1 MNGQYSSMGG
11 MQSETERN
19 RALVNPGC
27 WPYHRDKAAFSGTAL
42 QNLFIKTY
50 GCQMNEYDS
59 ERMADLLAQ
68 SHGLKLVD
76 DPQQA
81 DVLLLN
87 TCSIR
92 EKAEDK
98 VFTQLGFW
106 RPFKEKRPEVIIGV
120 GGCVASQEGA
130 KLRRRAPY
138 VDLVF
143 GPQTL
148 HRLPDLLDACVAER
162 HPQVDVDFP
171 VLEKFDRLP
180 QRPGRDG
187 ATAFLTIQ
195 EGCDKFCTFC
205 VVPHTRGREYSRP
218 MPDIIREARS
228 LVDQGV
234 REITLLGQNVNA
246 YRGATGL
253 IGEGGLAELLE
264 RLARIPGLLRLR
276 YTTSHPSNLDD
287 DLIAAHGSIEKLAPH
302 LHLPVQ
308 SGSDRILRRM
318 HRKHS
323 VEQYL
328 EKIARLRAAR
338 PGIQISSDFI
348 VGFPG
353 ETEADF
359 AATMDLIEAVRFDQ
373 SYSFKYSQRPNTPAL
388 KLKDSVPEA
397 EKDARLAILQTRING
412 LAQAYAQNLVGTR
425 QAVLITGPSRRD
437 PREVTG
443 KTACNRSVNLPGNPD
458 WAGQMMN
465 IEITAALPNSLRG
478 RLTQSNPAAHRLAV

>member
-1 MNGQYSSMGG
+1 M
-11 MQSETERN
+11 
-19 RALVNPGC
+19 
-27 WPYHRDKAAFSGTAL
+27 
-42 QNLFIKTY
+42 QNLYIKTY

-59 ERMADLLAQ
+59 ERMADTLAV
-68 SHGLKLVD
+68 SHGLRLVD
-76 DPQQA
+76 DPVLA

-106 RPFKEKRPEVIIGV
+106 RPFKERRPEVVIGV
-120 GGCVASQEGA
+120 GGCVASQEGER
-130 KLRRRAPY
+130 LRRRAPY

-148 HRLPDLLDACVAER
+148 HRLPDLLDACLAER
-162 HPQVDVDFP
+162 RPQVDIAFP
-171 VLEKFDRLP
+171 MLEKFDHLP

-187 ATAFLTIQ
+187 ATAFVTIQ

-205 VVPHTRGREYSRP
+205 VVPHTRGREYSRS
-218 MPDIIREARS
+218 MPDILREVRA
-228 LVDQGV
+228 LVEQGV
-234 REITLLGQNVNA
+234 REITLLGQKVNA

-253 IGEGGLAELLE
+253 VGEGGLADLLE

-276 YTTSHPSNLDD
+276 YTTSHPANLDD
-287 DLIAAHGSIEKLAPH
+287 ELIAAHGSIGILAPH

-318 HRKHS
+318 HRKHT
-323 VEQYL
+323 VGQYL
-328 EKIARLRAAR
+328 DKVDRLRAAR

-353 ETEADF
+353 ETDADF
-359 AATMDLIEAVRFDQ
+359 AATMELIDAVRFDQ
-373 SYSFKYSQRPNTPAL
+373 SFSFKYSQRPNTPAL

-397 EKDARLAILQTRING
+397 VKEDRLAVLQGRING
-412 LAQAYAQNLVGTR
+412 LAQGYAQALVGTQ

-437 PREVTG
+437 AQELTG
-443 KTACNRSVNLPGNPD
+443 KTACNRAVNLAGSMD
-458 WAGQMMN
+458 WVGQMLDV
-465 IEITAALPNSLRG
+465 EITAALPNSLRG
-478 RLTQSNPAAHRLAV
+478 RAALVAPTSQRLAV

>member
-1 MNGQYSSMGG
+1 M
-11 MQSETERN
+11 
-19 RALVNPGC
+19 
-27 WPYHRDKAAFSGTAL
+27 
-42 QNLFIKTY
+42 QNLYIKTY

-59 ERMADLLAQ
+59 ERMADVLAV
-68 SHGLKLVD
+68 SHGLHLVD
-76 DPQQA
+76 DPALA

-106 RPFKEKRPEVIIGV
+106 RPFKERRPEVVVGV
-120 GGCVASQEGA
+120 GGCVASQEGER
-130 KLRRRAPY
+130 LRRRAPY

-148 HRLPDLLDACVAER
+148 HRLPDLLDACLAER
-162 HPQVDVDFP
+162 RPQVDVAFP
-171 VLEKFDRLP
+171 MLEKFDHLP

-187 ATAFLTIQ
+187 ATAFVTIQ

-205 VVPHTRGREYSRP
+205 VVPHTRGREYSRT
-218 MPDIIREARS
+218 MPDILREVRA
-228 LVDQGV
+228 LAEQGV

-253 IGEGGLAELLE
+253 AGDGGLADLLE

-287 DLIAAHGSIEKLAPH
+287 ELIAAHGSIDILAPH

-318 HRKHS
+318 HRKHT

-328 EKIARLRAAR
+328 DKIDRLRAAR

-353 ETEADF
+353 ETDADF
-359 AATMDLIEAVRFDQ
+359 AATMELIDAVRFDQ
-373 SYSFKYSQRPNTPAL
+373 SFSFKYSQRPNTPAL
-388 KLKDSVPEA
+388 KLKDSVPETL
-397 EKDARLAILQTRING
+397 KDERLAVLQGRINE
-412 LAQAYAQNLVGTR
+412 LAQGYAQALVGTR
-425 QAVLITGPSRRD
+425 QAVLMTGPSRRD
-437 PREVTG
+437 PQQLTG
-443 KTACNRSVNLPGNPD
+443 KTACNRSVNMAGPMD
-458 WAGQMMN
+458 WVGQMLN
-465 IEITAALPNSLRG
+465 VEITAALPNSLRG
-478 RLTQSNPAAHRLAV
+478 RVVHVAPASQRLAI

>member
-1 MNGQYSSMGG
+1 M
-11 MQSETERN
+11 
-19 RALVNPGC
+19 
-27 WPYHRDKAAFSGTAL
+27 
-42 QNLFIKTY
+42 QNLYIKTY
-50 GCQMNEYDS
+50 GCQMNAYDS
-59 ERMADLLAQ
+59 ERMGDVLSV
-68 SHGLKLVD
+68 SHGLHLVD
-76 DPQQA
+76 DPALA

-106 RPFKEKRPEVIIGV
+106 RPFKELRPEVVIGV
-120 GGCVASQEGA
+120 GGCVASQEGER
-130 KLRRRAPY
+130 LRRRAPY

-148 HRLPDLLDACVAER
+148 HRLPDLLDACLAER
-162 HPQVDVDFP
+162 RPQVDVAFP
-171 VLEKFDRLP
+171 MLEKFDYLP

-187 ATAFLTIQ
+187 ATAFVTIQ

-205 VVPHTRGREYSRP
+205 VVPHTRGREYSRT
-218 MPDIIREARS
+218 MPDILREVRA
-228 LVDQGV
+228 LAEQGV

-253 IGEGGLAELLE
+253 VGEGGLADLLE

-287 DLIAAHGSIEKLAPH
+287 ELIAAHGNIEMLAPH

-318 HRKHS
+318 HRKHT

-328 EKIARLRAAR
+328 DKVDRLRAAR

-353 ETEADF
+353 ETDADF
-359 AATMDLIEAVRFDQ
+359 AATMELIDAVRFDQ
-373 SYSFKYSQRPNTPAL
+373 SFSFKYSQRPNTPAL
-388 KLKDSVPEA
+388 KLEDSVPEA
-397 EKDARLAILQTRING
+397 LKDERLAILQGRING
-412 LAQAYAQNLVGTR
+412 LAQGYAQALVGTR
-425 QAVLITGPSRRD
+425 QAVLMTGPSRRD
-437 PREVTG
+437 PQQLTG
-443 KTACNRSVNLPGNPD
+443 KTACNRSVNMAGSMD
-458 WAGQMMN
+458 WVGQMLDV
-465 IEITAALPNSLRG
+465 EITAALPNSLRG
-478 RLTQSNPAAHRLAV
+478 HVAPTSQRLAI

>member
-1 MNGQYSSMGG
+1 
-11 MQSETERN
+11 
-19 RALVNPGC
+19 
-27 WPYHRDKAAFSGTAL
+27 L
-42 QNLFIKTY
+42 QNLYIKTY

-59 ERMADLLAQ
+59 ERMADTLAV
-68 SHGLKLVD
+68 SHGLRLVD
-76 DPQQA
+76 DPVLA

-106 RPFKEKRPEVIIGV
+106 RPFKERRPEVVIGV
-120 GGCVASQEGA
+120 GGCVASQEGER
-130 KLRRRAPY
+130 LRRRAPY

-148 HRLPDLLDACVAER
+148 HRLPDLLDACLAER
-162 HPQVDVDFP
+162 RPQVDIAFP
-171 VLEKFDRLP
+171 MLEKFDHLP

-187 ATAFLTIQ
+187 ATAFVTIQ

-205 VVPHTRGREYSRP
+205 VVPHTRGREYSRS
-218 MPDIIREARS
+218 MPDILREVRA
-228 LVDQGV
+228 LVEQGV

-253 IGEGGLAELLE
+253 VGEGGLADLLE

-276 YTTSHPSNLDD
+276 YTTSHPANLDD
-287 DLIAAHGSIEKLAPH
+287 ELIAAHGSIGILAPH

-318 HRKHS
+318 HRKHT
-323 VEQYL
+323 VGQYL
-328 EKIARLRAAR
+328 DKVDRLRAAR

-353 ETEADF
+353 ETDADF
-359 AATMDLIEAVRFDQ
+359 AATMELIDAVRFDQ
-373 SYSFKYSQRPNTPAL
+373 SFSFKYSQRPNTPAL

-397 EKDARLAILQTRING
+397 VKEDRLAVLQGRING
-412 LAQAYAQNLVGTR
+412 LAQGYAQALVGTQ

-437 PREVTG
+437 AQELTG
-443 KTACNRSVNLPGNPD
+443 KTACNRAVNLAGSMD
-458 WAGQMMN
+458 WVGQMLDV
-465 IEITAALPNSLRG
+465 EITAALPNSLRG
-478 RLTQSNPAAHRLAV
+478 RAALVAPTSQRLAV

>member
-1 MNGQYSSMGG
+1 M
-11 MQSETERN
+11 
-19 RALVNPGC
+19 
-27 WPYHRDKAAFSGTAL
+27 
-42 QNLFIKTY
+42 QNLYIKTY

-59 ERMADLLAQ
+59 ERMADTLAV
-68 SHGLKLVD
+68 SHGLRLVD
-76 DPQQA
+76 DPVLA

-106 RPFKEKRPEVIIGV
+106 RPFKERRPEVVIGV
-120 GGCVASQEGA
+120 GGCVASQEGER
-130 KLRRRAPY
+130 LRRRAPY

-148 HRLPDLLDACVAER
+148 HRLPDLLDACLAER
-162 HPQVDVDFP
+162 RPQVDIAFP
-171 VLEKFDRLP
+171 MLEKFDHLP

-187 ATAFLTIQ
+187 ATAFVTIQ

-205 VVPHTRGREYSRP
+205 VVPHTRGREYSRS
-218 MPDIIREARS
+218 MPDILREVRA
-228 LVDQGV
+228 LVEQGV

-253 IGEGGLAELLE
+253 VGEGGLADLLE

-276 YTTSHPSNLDD
+276 YTTSHPANLDD
-287 DLIAAHGSIEKLAPH
+287 ELIAAHGSIGILAPH

-318 HRKHS
+318 HRKHT
-323 VEQYL
+323 VGQYL
-328 EKIARLRAAR
+328 DKIDRLRAAR

-353 ETEADF
+353 ETDADF
-359 AATMDLIEAVRFDQ
+359 AATMELIDAVRFDQ
-373 SYSFKYSQRPNTPAL
+373 SFSFKYSQRPNTPAL

-397 EKDARLAILQTRING
+397 VKEDRLAVLQGRING
-412 LAQAYAQNLVGTR
+412 LAHGYAQALVGTQ

-437 PREVTG
+437 AQELTG
-443 KTACNRSVNLPGNPD
+443 KTACNRAVNLAGSMD
-458 WAGQMMN
+458 WVGQMLDV
-465 IEITAALPNSLRG
+465 EITAALPNSLRG
-478 RLTQSNPAAHRLAV
+478 RAALVAPTSQRLAV

>member
-1 MNGQYSSMGG
+1 M
-11 MQSETERN
+11 
-19 RALVNPGC
+19 
-27 WPYHRDKAAFSGTAL
+27 
-42 QNLFIKTY
+42 QNLYIKTY

-59 ERMADLLAQ
+59 ERMADTLAV
-68 SHGLKLVD
+68 SHGLRLVD
-76 DPQQA
+76 DPVLA

-106 RPFKEKRPEVIIGV
+106 RPFKERRPEVVIGV
-120 GGCVASQEGA
+120 GGCVASQEGER
-130 KLRRRAPY
+130 LRRRAPY

-148 HRLPDLLDACVAER
+148 HRLPDLLDACLAER
-162 HPQVDVDFP
+162 RPQVDIAFP
-171 VLEKFDRLP
+171 MLEKFDRLP

-187 ATAFLTIQ
+187 ATAFVTIQ

-205 VVPHTRGREYSRP
+205 VVPHTRGREYSRS
-218 MPDIIREARS
+218 MPDILREVRA
-228 LVDQGV
+228 LAEQGV

-253 IGEGGLAELLE
+253 VGEGGLADLLE

-276 YTTSHPSNLDD
+276 YTTSHPANLDD
-287 DLIAAHGSIEKLAPH
+287 ELIAAHGSIGILAPH

-318 HRKHS
+318 HRKHT
-323 VEQYL
+323 VGQYL
-328 EKIARLRAAR
+328 DKVDRLRAAR

-353 ETEADF
+353 ETDADF
-359 AATMDLIEAVRFDQ
+359 AATMELIDAVRFDQ
-373 SYSFKYSQRPNTPAL
+373 SFSFKYSQRPNTPAL

-397 EKDARLAILQTRING
+397 VKEDRLAVLQGRING
-412 LAQAYAQNLVGTR
+412 LAQGYAQALVGTQ

-437 PREVTG
+437 AQELTG
-443 KTACNRSVNLPGNPD
+443 KTACNRSVNLAGSMD
-458 WAGQMMN
+458 WVGQMLDV
-465 IEITAALPNSLRG
+465 EITAALPNSLRG
-478 RLTQSNPAAHRLAV
+478 RAALVAPTSQRLAV

>member
-1 MNGQYSSMGG
+1 M
-11 MQSETERN
+11 
-19 RALVNPGC
+19 
-27 WPYHRDKAAFSGTAL
+27 
-42 QNLFIKTY
+42 QNLYIKTY

-59 ERMADLLAQ
+59 ERMADVLAV
-68 SHGLKLVD
+68 SHGLHLVD
-76 DPQQA
+76 DPVLA

-106 RPFKEKRPEVIIGV
+106 RPFKERRPELVIGV
-120 GGCVASQEGA
+120 GGCVASQEGER
-130 KLRRRAPY
+130 LRRRAPY

-148 HRLPDLLDACVAER
+148 HRLPDLLDACLAER
-162 HPQVDVDFP
+162 RPQVDVAFP
-171 VLEKFDRLP
+171 MLEKFDHLP

-187 ATAFLTIQ
+187 ATAFVTIQ

-218 MPDIIREARS
+218 MPDILREARV

-253 IGEGGLAELLE
+253 VGEGGLADLLE
-264 RLARIPGLLRLR
+264 RLTRIPGLLRLR

-287 DLIAAHGSIEKLAPH
+287 ELIAAHGNIEMLVPH

-318 HRKHS
+318 HRKHT

-328 EKIARLRAAR
+328 DKIERLRAAR

-353 ETEADF
+353 EADADF
-359 AATMDLIEAVRFDQ
+359 AATMELIDAVRFDQ
-373 SYSFKYSQRPNTPAL
+373 SFSFKYSQRPNTPAL

-397 EKDARLAILQTRING
+397 VKDERLAVLQGRING
-412 LAQAYAQNLVGTR
+412 LAQGYAQALVGTR
-425 QAVLITGPSRRD
+425 QAVLMTGPSRRD
-437 PREVTG
+437 PQQLTG
-443 KTACNRSVNLPGNPD
+443 KTACNRSVNMAGSMD
-458 WAGQMMN
+458 WVGQMLDV
-465 IEITAALPNSLRG
+465 EITAALPNSLRG
-478 RLTQSNPAAHRLAV
+478 RVVHAAPASQRLAI

>member
-1 MNGQYSSMGG
+1 M
-11 MQSETERN
+11 
-19 RALVNPGC
+19 
-27 WPYHRDKAAFSGTAL
+27 
-42 QNLFIKTY
+42 QNLYIKTF

-59 ERMADLLAQ
+59 ERMADTLAV
-68 SHGLKLVD
+68 SHGLRLVD
-76 DPQQA
+76 DPVLA

-106 RPFKEKRPEVIIGV
+106 RPLKERRPEVVIGV
-120 GGCVASQEGA
+120 GGCVASQEGER
-130 KLRRRAPY
+130 LRRRAPY

-148 HRLPDLLDACVAER
+148 HRLPDLLDACLAER
-162 HPQVDVDFP
+162 RPQVDVAFP
-171 VLEKFDRLP
+171 MLEKFDHLP

-187 ATAFLTIQ
+187 ATAFVTIQ

-205 VVPHTRGREYSRP
+205 VVPHTRGREYSRS
-218 MPDIIREARS
+218 MPDILREVRG
-228 LVDQGV
+228 LVEQGV

-253 IGEGGLAELLE
+253 VGEGGLADLLE

-276 YTTSHPSNLDD
+276 YTTSHPANLDD
-287 DLIAAHGSIEKLAPH
+287 ELIAAHGSIGILAPH

-318 HRKHS
+318 HRKHT
-323 VEQYL
+323 VGQYL
-328 EKIARLRAAR
+328 DKIDRLRAAR

-353 ETEADF
+353 ETDADF
-359 AATMDLIEAVRFDQ
+359 AATMELIDAVRFDQ
-373 SYSFKYSQRPNTPAL
+373 SFSFKYSQRPNTPAL

-397 EKDARLAILQTRING
+397 VKEDRLAVLQGRING
-412 LAQAYAQNLVGTR
+412 LAQGYAQALVGTQ

-437 PREVTG
+437 AQELTG
-443 KTACNRSVNLPGNPD
+443 KTACNRAVNLAGSMD
-458 WAGQMMN
+458 WVGQMLDV
-465 IEITAALPNSLRG
+465 EITAALPNSLRG
-478 RLTQSNPAAHRLAV
+478 RAALVAPTSQRLAV

>member
-1 MNGQYSSMGG
+1 M
-11 MQSETERN
+11 
-19 RALVNPGC
+19 
-27 WPYHRDKAAFSGTAL
+27 
-42 QNLFIKTY
+42 QNLYIKTY

-59 ERMADLLAQ
+59 ERMADVLAV
-68 SHGLKLVD
+68 SHGLHLVD
-76 DPQQA
+76 DPVLA

-106 RPFKEKRPEVIIGV
+106 RPLKERRPELVIGV
-120 GGCVASQEGA
+120 GGCVASQEGER
-130 KLRRRAPY
+130 LRRRAPY

-148 HRLPDLLDACVAER
+148 HRLPDLLDACLAER
-162 HPQVDVDFP
+162 RPQVDVAFP
-171 VLEKFDRLP
+171 MLEKFDHLP

-187 ATAFLTIQ
+187 ATAFVTVQ

-218 MPDIIREARS
+218 MPDILREART

-253 IGEGGLAELLE
+253 VGEGGLADLLE

-287 DLIAAHGSIEKLAPH
+287 ELIAAHANIEILAPH

-318 HRKHS
+318 HRKHT

-328 EKIARLRAAR
+328 DKIERLRVAR

-353 ETEADF
+353 ETDADF
-359 AATMDLIEAVRFDQ
+359 AATMALIDAVRFDQ
-373 SYSFKYSQRPNTPAL
+373 SFSFKYSQRPNTPAL

-397 EKDARLAILQTRING
+397 VKDERLAILQGRING
-412 LAQAYAQNLVGTR
+412 LAQGYAQALVGTR
-425 QAVLITGPSRRD
+425 QAVLMTGPSRRD
-437 PREVTG
+437 PQQLTG
-443 KTACNRSVNLPGNPD
+443 KTSCNRSVNMAGSMD
-458 WAGQMMN
+458 WVGQMLDV
-465 IEITAALPNSLRG
+465 EITAALPNSLRG
-478 RLTQSNPAAHRLAV
+478 RVVQVAPASQRLAV

>member
-1 MNGQYSSMGG
+1 M
-11 MQSETERN
+11 
-19 RALVNPGC
+19 
-27 WPYHRDKAAFSGTAL
+27 
-42 QNLFIKTY
+42 QNLYIKTY

-59 ERMADLLAQ
+59 ERMADVLEV
-68 SHGLKLVD
+68 SHGLHLVD
-76 DPQQA
+76 DPALA

-106 RPFKEKRPEVIIGV
+106 RPFKELRPEVVIVV
-120 GGCVASQEGA
+120 GGCVASQEGER
-130 KLRRRAPY
+130 LRRRAPY

-148 HRLPDLLDACVAER
+148 HRLPDLLDACLAER
-162 HPQVDVDFP
+162 RPQVDVAFP
-171 VLEKFDRLP
+171 MLEKFDHLP

-187 ATAFLTIQ
+187 ATAFVTIQ

-205 VVPHTRGREYSRP
+205 VVPHTRGREYSRT
-218 MPDIIREARS
+218 MPDILREVRA
-228 LVDQGV
+228 LAEQGV

-253 IGEGGLAELLE
+253 VGDGGLADLLE

-287 DLIAAHGSIEKLAPH
+287 ELIAAHGSIDILAPH

-318 HRKHS
+318 HRKHT

-328 EKIARLRAAR
+328 DKIDRLRAAR

-353 ETEADF
+353 ETDADF
-359 AATMDLIEAVRFDQ
+359 AATMELIDAVRFDQ
-373 SYSFKYSQRPNTPAL
+373 SFSFKYSQRPNTPAL
-388 KLKDSVPEA
+388 KLKDSVPETL
-397 EKDARLAILQTRING
+397 KDERLAVLQGRINE
-412 LAQAYAQNLVGTR
+412 LAQGYAQALVGTR
-425 QAVLITGPSRRD
+425 QAVLMTGPSRRD
-437 PREVTG
+437 PQQLTG
-443 KTACNRSVNLPGNPD
+443 KTACNRSVNMAGPMD
-458 WAGQMMN
+458 WVGQMLN
-465 IEITAALPNSLRG
+465 VEITAALPNSLRG
-478 RLTQSNPAAHRLAV
+478 HVAPASQRLAI

>member
-1 MNGQYSSMGG
+1 
-11 MQSETERN
+11 
-19 RALVNPGC
+19 
-27 WPYHRDKAAFSGTAL
+27 
-42 QNLFIKTY
+42 
-50 GCQMNEYDS
+50 
-59 ERMADLLAQ
+59 MADVLAV
-68 SHGLKLVD
+68 SHGLHLVD
-76 DPQQA
+76 DPVLA

-87 TCSIR
+87 TCSIS
-92 EKAEDK
+92 EKAADK

-106 RPFKEKRPEVIIGV
+106 RSFKERRPELVIGV
-120 GGCVASQEGA
+120 GGCVASQEGER
-130 KLRRRAPY
+130 LRRRAPY

-148 HRLPDLLDACVAER
+148 HRLPDLLDACLAER
-162 HPQVDVDFP
+162 RPQVDVAFP
-171 VLEKFDRLP
+171 MLEKFDHLP

-187 ATAFLTIQ
+187 ATAFVTVQ

-218 MPDIIREARS
+218 MPDILREART

-253 IGEGGLAELLE
+253 VGEGGLADLLE

-287 DLIAAHGSIEKLAPH
+287 ELIAAHANIEILAPH

-318 HRKHS
+318 HRKHT

-328 EKIARLRAAR
+328 DKIERLRVAR

-353 ETEADF
+353 ETDADF
-359 AATMDLIEAVRFDQ
+359 AATMELIDAVRFDQ
-373 SYSFKYSQRPNTPAL
+373 SFSFKYSQRPNTPAL

-397 EKDARLAILQTRING
+397 VKDARLAVLQGRING
-412 LAQAYAQNLVGTR
+412 LAQGYAQALVGTR
-425 QAVLITGPSRRD
+425 QAVLMTGPSRRD
-437 PREVTG
+437 PQQLTG
-443 KTACNRSVNLPGNPD
+443 KTACNRSVNMAGSMD
-458 WAGQMMN
+458 WVGQMLDV
-465 IEITAALPNSLRG
+465 EITAALPNSLRG
-478 RLTQSNPAAHRLAV
+478 RVVHVAPASQRLAI

>member
-1 MNGQYSSMGG
+1 M
-11 MQSETERN
+11 
-19 RALVNPGC
+19 
-27 WPYHRDKAAFSGTAL
+27 
-42 QNLFIKTY
+42 QNLYIKTY

-59 ERMADLLAQ
+59 ERMADTLAV
-68 SHGLKLVD
+68 SHGLRLVD
-76 DPQQA
+76 DPVLA

-106 RPFKEKRPEVIIGV
+106 RPFKERRPEVVIGV
-120 GGCVASQEGA
+120 GGCVASQEGER
-130 KLRRRAPY
+130 LRRRAPY

-148 HRLPDLLDACVAER
+148 HRLPDLLDACLAER
-162 HPQVDVDFP
+162 RPQVDIAFP
-171 VLEKFDRLP
+171 MLEKFDHLP

-187 ATAFLTIQ
+187 ATAFVTIQ

-205 VVPHTRGREYSRP
+205 VVPHTRGREYSRS
-218 MPDIIREARS
+218 MPDILREART
-228 LVDQGV
+228 LVEQGV

-253 IGEGGLAELLE
+253 VGEGGLADLLE

-276 YTTSHPSNLDD
+276 YTTSHPANLDD
-287 DLIAAHGSIEKLAPH
+287 ELIAAHGSIGILAPH

-318 HRKHS
+318 HRKHT
-323 VEQYL
+323 VGQYL
-328 EKIARLRAAR
+328 DKVDRLRAAR

-353 ETEADF
+353 ETDADF
-359 AATMDLIEAVRFDQ
+359 AATMELIDAVRFDQ
-373 SYSFKYSQRPNTPAL
+373 SFSFKYSQRPNTPAL

-397 EKDARLAILQTRING
+397 VKEDRLAVLQGRING
-412 LAQAYAQNLVGTR
+412 LAQGYAQALVGTQ

-437 PREVTG
+437 AQELTG
-443 KTACNRSVNLPGNPD
+443 KTACNRAVNLAGSMD
-458 WAGQMMN
+458 WVGQMLDV
-465 IEITAALPNSLRG
+465 EITAALPNSLRG
-478 RLTQSNPAAHRLAV
+478 RAALVAPTSQRLAV

>member
-1 MNGQYSSMGG
+1 
-11 MQSETERN
+11 
-19 RALVNPGC
+19 
-27 WPYHRDKAAFSGTAL
+27 L
-42 QNLFIKTY
+42 QNLYIKTY

-59 ERMADLLAQ
+59 ERMADTLAV
-68 SHGLKLVD
+68 SHGLRLVD
-76 DPQQA
+76 DPVLA

-106 RPFKEKRPEVIIGV
+106 RPFKERRPEVVIGV
-120 GGCVASQEGA
+120 GGCVASQEGER
-130 KLRRRAPY
+130 LRRRAPY

-148 HRLPDLLDACVAER
+148 HRLPDLLDACLAER
-162 HPQVDVDFP
+162 RPQVDIAFP
-171 VLEKFDRLP
+171 MLEKFDHLP
-180 QRPGRDG
+180 QRSGRDG
-187 ATAFLTIQ
+187 ATAFVTIQ

-205 VVPHTRGREYSRP
+205 VVPHTRGREYSRS
-218 MPDIIREARS
+218 MPDILREVRA
-228 LVDQGV
+228 LVEQGV

-253 IGEGGLAELLE
+253 VGEGGLADLLE

-276 YTTSHPSNLDD
+276 YTTSHPANLDD
-287 DLIAAHGSIEKLAPH
+287 ELIAAHGSIGILAPH

-318 HRKHS
+318 HRKHT
-323 VEQYL
+323 VGQYL
-328 EKIARLRAAR
+328 DKVDRLRAAC

-353 ETEADF
+353 ETDADF
-359 AATMDLIEAVRFDQ
+359 AATMELIDAVRFDQ
-373 SYSFKYSQRPNTPAL
+373 SFSFKYSQRPNTPAL

-397 EKDARLAILQTRING
+397 VKEDRLAVLQGRING
-412 LAQAYAQNLVGTR
+412 LAQGYAQALVGTQ

-437 PREVTG
+437 AQELTG
-443 KTACNRSVNLPGNPD
+443 KTACNRAVNLAGSMD
-458 WAGQMMN
+458 WVGQMLDV
-465 IEITAALPNSLRG
+465 EITAALPNSLRG
-478 RLTQSNPAAHRLAV
+478 RAALVAPTSQRLAV

>member
-1 MNGQYSSMGG
+1 M
-11 MQSETERN
+11 
-19 RALVNPGC
+19 
-27 WPYHRDKAAFSGTAL
+27 
-42 QNLFIKTY
+42 QNLYIKTY

-59 ERMADLLAQ
+59 ERMADVLAV
-68 SHGLKLVD
+68 SHGLHLVD
-76 DPQQA
+76 DPVLA

-92 EKAEDK
+92 EKAADK

-106 RPFKEKRPEVIIGV
+106 RSFKERRPELVIGV
-120 GGCVASQEGA
+120 GGCVASQEGER
-130 KLRRRAPY
+130 LRRRAPY

-148 HRLPDLLDACVAER
+148 HRLPDLLDACLAER
-162 HPQVDVDFP
+162 RPQVDVAFP
-171 VLEKFDRLP
+171 MLEKFDHLP
-180 QRPGRDG
+180 QRTGRDG
-187 ATAFLTIQ
+187 ATAFVTIQ

-218 MPDIIREARS
+218 MPDILRETRT

-253 IGEGGLAELLE
+253 VGEGGLADLLA

-287 DLIAAHGSIEKLAPH
+287 ELIAAHANIEILAPH

-318 HRKHS
+318 HRKHT

-328 EKIARLRAAR
+328 DKIERLRVAR

-353 ETEADF
+353 ETDADF
-359 AATMDLIEAVRFDQ
+359 AATMELIDAVRFDQ
-373 SYSFKYSQRPNTPAL
+373 SFSFKYSQRPNTPAL

-397 EKDARLAILQTRING
+397 VKDARLAVLQGRING
-412 LAQAYAQNLVGTR
+412 LAQGYAQALVGTR
-425 QAVLITGPSRRD
+425 QAVLMTGPSRRD
-437 PREVTG
+437 PQQLTG
-443 KTACNRSVNLPGNPD
+443 KTACNRSVNMAGSMD
-458 WAGQMMN
+458 WVGQMLDV
-465 IEITAALPNSLRG
+465 EITAALPNSLRG
-478 RLTQSNPAAHRLAV
+478 RVVHAAPASQRLAV

>member
-1 MNGQYSSMGG
+1 M
-11 MQSETERN
+11 
-19 RALVNPGC
+19 
-27 WPYHRDKAAFSGTAL
+27 
-42 QNLFIKTY
+42 QNLYIKTY

-59 ERMADLLAQ
+59 ERMADVLAV
-68 SHGLKLVD
+68 SHGLHLVD
-76 DPQQA
+76 DPLLA

-106 RPFKEKRPEVIIGV
+106 RPLKERRPELVIGV
-120 GGCVASQEGA
+120 GGCVASQEGER
-130 KLRRRAPY
+130 LRRRAPY

-148 HRLPDLLDACVAER
+148 HRLPDLLDACLAER
-162 HPQVDVDFP
+162 RPQVDVAFP
-171 VLEKFDRLP
+171 MLEKFDHLP

-187 ATAFLTIQ
+187 ATAFVTIQ

-218 MPDIIREARS
+218 MPDILRETRT

-253 IGEGGLAELLE
+253 VGEGGLADLLA

-287 DLIAAHGSIEKLAPH
+287 ELIAAHANIEILAPH

-318 HRKHS
+318 HRKHT

-328 EKIARLRAAR
+328 DKIERLRVAR

-353 ETEADF
+353 ETDADF
-359 AATMDLIEAVRFDQ
+359 AATMELIDAVRFDQ
-373 SYSFKYSQRPNTPAL
+373 SFSFKYSQRPNTPAL

-397 EKDARLAILQTRING
+397 VKDARLAVLQGRING
-412 LAQAYAQNLVGTR
+412 LAQGYAQALVGTR
-425 QAVLITGPSRRD
+425 QAVLMTGPSRRD
-437 PREVTG
+437 PQQLTG
-443 KTACNRSVNLPGNPD
+443 KTACNRSVNMAGSMD
-458 WAGQMMN
+458 WVGQMLDV
-465 IEITAALPNSLRG
+465 EITAALPNSLRG
-478 RLTQSNPAAHRLAV
+478 RVVQVAPASQRLAV

>member
-1 MNGQYSSMGG
+1 
-11 MQSETERN
+11 
-19 RALVNPGC
+19 
-27 WPYHRDKAAFSGTAL
+27 L
-42 QNLFIKTY
+42 QNLYIKTY

-59 ERMADLLAQ
+59 ERMADVLAV
-68 SHGLKLVD
+68 SHGLHLVD
-76 DPQQA
+76 DPLLA

-106 RPFKEKRPEVIIGV
+106 RPLKEQRPELVIGV
-120 GGCVASQEGA
+120 GGCVASQEGER
-130 KLRRRAPY
+130 LRRRAPY

-148 HRLPDLLDACVAER
+148 HRLPDLLDACLAER
-162 HPQVDVDFP
+162 RPQVDVAFP
-171 VLEKFDRLP
+171 MLEKFDHLP

-187 ATAFLTIQ
+187 ATAFVTIQ

-218 MPDIIREARS
+218 MPDILRETRT

-253 IGEGGLAELLE
+253 VGEGGLADLLA

-287 DLIAAHGSIEKLAPH
+287 ELIAAHANIEILAPH

-318 HRKHS
+318 HRKHT

-328 EKIARLRAAR
+328 DKIERLRVAR

-353 ETEADF
+353 ETDADF
-359 AATMDLIEAVRFDQ
+359 AATMELIDAVRFDQ
-373 SYSFKYSQRPNTPAL
+373 SFSFKYSQRPNTPAL

-397 EKDARLAILQTRING
+397 VKDARLAVLQGRING
-412 LAQAYAQNLVGTR
+412 LAQGYAQALVGTR
-425 QAVLITGPSRRD
+425 QAVLMTGPSRRD
-437 PREVTG
+437 PQQLTG
-443 KTACNRSVNLPGNPD
+443 KTACNRSVNMAGSMD
-458 WAGQMMN
+458 WVGQMLDV
-465 IEITAALPNSLRG
+465 EITAALPNSLRG
-478 RLTQSNPAAHRLAV
+478 RVVQVAPASQRLAV

>member
-1 MNGQYSSMGG
+1 M
-11 MQSETERN
+11 
-19 RALVNPGC
+19 
-27 WPYHRDKAAFSGTAL
+27 
-42 QNLFIKTY
+42 QNLYIKTY

-59 ERMADLLAQ
+59 ERMADTLAV
-68 SHGLKLVD
+68 SHGLRLVD
-76 DPQQA
+76 DPVLA

-106 RPFKEKRPEVIIGV
+106 RPFKERRPEVVIGV
-120 GGCVASQEGA
+120 GGCVASQEGER
-130 KLRRRAPY
+130 LRRRAPY

-148 HRLPDLLDACVAER
+148 HRLPDLLDACLAER
-162 HPQVDVDFP
+162 RPQVDIAFP
-171 VLEKFDRLP
+171 MLEKFDHLP
-180 QRPGRDG
+180 QRSGRDG
-187 ATAFLTIQ
+187 ATAFVTIQ

-205 VVPHTRGREYSRP
+205 VVPHTRGREYSRS
-218 MPDIIREARS
+218 MPDILREVRA
-228 LVDQGV
+228 LVEQGV

-253 IGEGGLAELLE
+253 VGEGGLADLLE

-276 YTTSHPSNLDD
+276 YTTSHPANLDD
-287 DLIAAHGSIEKLAPH
+287 ELIAAHGSIGILAPH

-318 HRKHS
+318 HRKHT
-323 VEQYL
+323 VGQYL
-328 EKIARLRAAR
+328 DKVDRLRAAC

-353 ETEADF
+353 ETDADF
-359 AATMDLIEAVRFDQ
+359 AATMELIDAVRFDQ
-373 SYSFKYSQRPNTPAL
+373 SFSFKYSQRPNTPAL

-397 EKDARLAILQTRING
+397 VKEDRLAVLQGRING
-412 LAQAYAQNLVGTR
+412 LAQGYAQALVGTQ

-437 PREVTG
+437 AQELTG
-443 KTACNRSVNLPGNPD
+443 KTACNRAVNLAGSMD
-458 WAGQMMN
+458 WVGQMLDV
-465 IEITAALPNSLRG
+465 EITAALPNSLRG
-478 RLTQSNPAAHRLAV
+478 RAALVAPTSQRLAV

>member
-1 MNGQYSSMGG
+1 M
-11 MQSETERN
+11 
-19 RALVNPGC
+19 
-27 WPYHRDKAAFSGTAL
+27 
-42 QNLFIKTY
+42 QNLYIKTY

-59 ERMADLLAQ
+59 ERMADTLAV
-68 SHGLKLVD
+68 SHGLRLVD
-76 DPQQA
+76 DPVLA

-106 RPFKEKRPEVIIGV
+106 RPFKERRPAVVIGV
-120 GGCVASQEGA
+120 GGCVASQEGER
-130 KLRRRAPY
+130 LRRRAPY

-148 HRLPDLLDACVAER
+148 HRLPDLLDACLAER
-162 HPQVDVDFP
+162 RPQVDIAFP
-171 VLEKFDRLP
+171 MLEKFDYLP

-187 ATAFLTIQ
+187 ATAFVTIQ

-205 VVPHTRGREYSRP
+205 VVPHTRGREYSRS
-218 MPDIIREARS
+218 MPDILREVRG
-228 LVDQGV
+228 LVEQGV

-253 IGEGGLAELLE
+253 VGEGGLADLLE

-276 YTTSHPSNLDD
+276 YTTSHPANLDD
-287 DLIAAHGSIEKLAPH
+287 ELIAAHGSIGILAPH

-318 HRKHS
+318 HRKHT
-323 VEQYL
+323 VGQYL
-328 EKIARLRAAR
+328 DKVDRLRAAR

-353 ETEADF
+353 ETDADF
-359 AATMDLIEAVRFDQ
+359 AATMELIDAVRFDQ
-373 SYSFKYSQRPNTPAL
+373 SFSFKYSQRPNTPAL

-397 EKDARLAILQTRING
+397 VKEDRLAVLQGRING
-412 LAQAYAQNLVGTR
+412 LAQGYAQALVGTQ

-437 PREVTG
+437 AQELTG
-443 KTACNRSVNLPGNPD
+443 KTACNRAVNLAGSMD
-458 WAGQMMN
+458 WVGQMLDV
-465 IEITAALPNSLRG
+465 EITAALPNSLRG
-478 RLTQSNPAAHRLAV
+478 RAALVAPTSQRLAV

>member
-1 MNGQYSSMGG
+1 M
-11 MQSETERN
+11 
-19 RALVNPGC
+19 
-27 WPYHRDKAAFSGTAL
+27 
-42 QNLFIKTY
+42 QNLYIKTY

-59 ERMADLLAQ
+59 ERMADVLAV
-68 SHGLKLVD
+68 SHDLRLVD
-76 DPQQA
+76 DPLQA

-106 RPFKEKRPEVIIGV
+106 RPLKEQRPELIIGV

-148 HRLPDLLDACVAER
+148 HRLPDLLDACLAER
-162 HPQVDVDFP
+162 RAQVDVEFP

-205 VVPHTRGREYSRP
+205 VVPHTRGREYSRS
-218 MPDIIREARS
+218 MPDILREARS

-253 IGEGGLAELLE
+253 VGEGDLAELLA
-264 RLARIPGLLRLR
+264 RLARIPDLLRLR

-287 DLIAAHGSIEKLAPH
+287 ALIAAHGAIDILAPH

-318 HRKHS
+318 HRKHT
-323 VEQYL
+323 VAQYL
-328 EKIARLRAAR
+328 EKIEKLRAAR

-353 ETEADF
+353 ETDADF
-359 AATMDLIEAVRFDQ
+359 AATMDLIDQVRFDQ

-397 EKDARLAILQTRING
+397 EKDARLAVLQGRVNG
-412 LAQAYAQNLVGTR
+412 LAQSYAQALVGTR
-425 QAVLITGPSRRD
+425 QSVLITGPSRRD
-437 PREVTG
+437 PNELTG
-443 KTACNRSVNLPGNPD
+443 KTACNRSVNLAGPAD
-458 WAGQMMN
+458 WVGQMREV
-465 IEITAALPNSLRG
+465 EITAALPNSLRG
-478 RLTQSNPAAHRLAV
+478 RATAIAVQRVAV

>member
-1 MNGQYSSMGG
+1 M
-11 MQSETERN
+11 
-19 RALVNPGC
+19 
-27 WPYHRDKAAFSGTAL
+27 
-42 QNLFIKTY
+42 QNLYIKTY

-59 ERMADLLAQ
+59 ERMADTLAV
-68 SHGLKLVD
+68 SHGLRLVD
-76 DPQQA
+76 DPLFA

-106 RPFKEKRPEVIIGV
+106 RPLKERRPEVVIGV
-120 GGCVASQEGA
+120 GGCVASQEGER
-130 KLRRRAPY
+130 LRRRAPY

-148 HRLPDLLDACVAER
+148 HRLPDLLDACLAER
-162 HPQVDVDFP
+162 RPQVDIAFP
-171 VLEKFDRLP
+171 MLEKFDHLP

-187 ATAFLTIQ
+187 ATAFVTIQ

-205 VVPHTRGREYSRP
+205 VVPHTRGREYSRS
-218 MPDIIREARS
+218 MPDILREARA
-228 LVDQGV
+228 LVEQGV

-253 IGEGGLAELLE
+253 VGEGGLADLLE

-276 YTTSHPSNLDD
+276 YTTSHPANLDD
-287 DLIAAHGSIEKLAPH
+287 ELIAAHGSIGILAPH

-318 HRKHS
+318 HRKHT
-323 VEQYL
+323 VGQYL
-328 EKIARLRAAR
+328 DKIDRLRAAR

-353 ETEADF
+353 ETDADF
-359 AATMDLIEAVRFDQ
+359 AATMELIDAVRFDQ
-373 SYSFKYSQRPNTPAL
+373 SFSFKYSQRPNTPAL

-397 EKDARLAILQTRING
+397 VKEDRLAVLQGRING
-412 LAQAYAQNLVGTR
+412 LAHGYAQALVGTQ

-437 PREVTG
+437 AQELTG
-443 KTACNRSVNLPGNPD
+443 KTACNRAVNLAGSMD
-458 WAGQMMN
+458 WVGQMLDV
-465 IEITAALPNSLRG
+465 EITAALPNSLRG
-478 RLTQSNPAAHRLAV
+478 RAAHVAPTSQRLA

>member
-1 MNGQYSSMGG
+1 M
-11 MQSETERN
+11 
-19 RALVNPGC
+19 
-27 WPYHRDKAAFSGTAL
+27 
-42 QNLFIKTY
+42 QNLYIKTY

-59 ERMADLLAQ
+59 ERMADVLAV
-68 SHGLKLVD
+68 SHGLHLVD
-76 DPQQA
+76 DPVLA

-92 EKAEDK
+92 EKAADK

-106 RPFKEKRPEVIIGV
+106 RSFKERRPELVIGV
-120 GGCVASQEGA
+120 GGCVASQEGER
-130 KLRRRAPY
+130 LRRRAPY

-148 HRLPDLLDACVAER
+148 HRLPDLLDACLAER
-162 HPQVDVDFP
+162 RPQVDVAFP
-171 VLEKFDRLP
+171 MLEKFDHLP

-187 ATAFLTIQ
+187 ATAFVTIQ

-218 MPDIIREARS
+218 MPDILRETRT

-253 IGEGGLAELLE
+253 VGEGGLADLLA

-287 DLIAAHGSIEKLAPH
+287 ELIAAHANIEILAPH

-318 HRKHS
+318 HRKHT

-328 EKIARLRAAR
+328 DKIERLRVAR

-353 ETEADF
+353 ETDADF
-359 AATMDLIEAVRFDQ
+359 AATMELIDAVRFDQ
-373 SYSFKYSQRPNTPAL
+373 SFSFKYSQRPNTPAL

-397 EKDARLAILQTRING
+397 VKDARLAVLQGRING
-412 LAQAYAQNLVGTR
+412 LAQGYAQALVGTR
-425 QAVLITGPSRRD
+425 QAVLMTGPSRRD
-437 PREVTG
+437 PQQLTG
-443 KTACNRSVNLPGNPD
+443 KTACNRSVNMAGSMD
-458 WAGQMMN
+458 WVGQMLDV
-465 IEITAALPNSLRG
+465 EITAALPNSLRG
-478 RLTQSNPAAHRLAV
+478 RVVHAAPASQRLAV

>member
-1 MNGQYSSMGG
+1 M
-11 MQSETERN
+11 
-19 RALVNPGC
+19 
-27 WPYHRDKAAFSGTAL
+27 
-42 QNLFIKTY
+42 QNLYIKTY

-59 ERMADLLAQ
+59 ERMADTLAV
-68 SHGLKLVD
+68 SHGLRLVD
-76 DPQQA
+76 DPVLA

-106 RPFKEKRPEVIIGV
+106 RPFKERRPEVVIGV
-120 GGCVASQEGA
+120 GGCVASQEGER
-130 KLRRRAPY
+130 LRRRAPY

-148 HRLPDLLDACVAER
+148 HRLPDLLDACLAER
-162 HPQVDVDFP
+162 RPQVDIAFP
-171 VLEKFDRLP
+171 MLEKFDHLP
-180 QRPGRDG
+180 QRSGRDG
-187 ATAFLTIQ
+187 ATAFVTIQ

-205 VVPHTRGREYSRP
+205 VVPHTRGREYSRS
-218 MPDIIREARS
+218 MPDILREVRA
-228 LVDQGV
+228 LVEQGV

-253 IGEGGLAELLE
+253 VGEGGLADLLE

-276 YTTSHPSNLDD
+276 YTTSHPANLDD
-287 DLIAAHGSIEKLAPH
+287 ELIAAHGSIGILAPH

-318 HRKHS
+318 HRKHT
-323 VEQYL
+323 VGQYL
-328 EKIARLRAAR
+328 DKVDRLRAAR

-353 ETEADF
+353 ETDADF
-359 AATMDLIEAVRFDQ
+359 AATMELIDAVRFDQ
-373 SYSFKYSQRPNTPAL
+373 SFSFKYSQRPNTPAL

-397 EKDARLAILQTRING
+397 VKEDRLAVLQGRING
-412 LAQAYAQNLVGTR
+412 LAQGYAQALVGTQ

-437 PREVTG
+437 AQELTG
-443 KTACNRSVNLPGNPD
+443 KTACNRAVNLAGSMD
-458 WAGQMMN
+458 WVGQMLDV
-465 IEITAALPNSLRG
+465 EITAALPNSLRG
-478 RLTQSNPAAHRLAV
+478 RAALVAPTSQRLAV

>member
-1 MNGQYSSMGG
+1 VKS
-11 MQSETERN
+11 
-19 RALVNPGC
+19 PC
-27 WPYHRDKAAFSGTAL
+27 WGK
-42 QNLFIKTY
+42 
-50 GCQMNEYDS
+50 
-59 ERMADLLAQ
+59 
-68 SHGLKLVD
+68 
-76 DPQQA
+76 
-81 DVLLLN
+81 
-87 TCSIR
+87 
-92 EKAEDK
+92 
-98 VFTQLGFW
+98 
-106 RPFKEKRPEVIIGV
+106 
-120 GGCVASQEGA
+120 
-130 KLRRRAPY
+130 
-138 VDLVF
+138 
-143 GPQTL
+143 
-148 HRLPDLLDACVAER
+148 
-162 HPQVDVDFP
+162 
-171 VLEKFDRLP
+171 
-180 QRPGRDG
+180 
-187 ATAFLTIQ
+187 
-195 EGCDKFCTFC
+195 
-205 VVPHTRGREYSRP
+205 
-218 MPDIIREARS
+218 
-228 LVDQGV
+228 
-234 REITLLGQNVNA
+234 NVNA

-397 EKDARLAILQTRING
+397 EKDARLAILQARING
-412 LAQAYAQNLVGTR
+412 LAQAYAQSLVGTR

-458 WAGQMMN
+458 WAGQMMD

-478 RLTQSNPAAHRLAV
+478 RLVGQPNPAAQRLAV

>member
-1 MNGQYSSMGG
+1 M
-11 MQSETERN
+11 
-19 RALVNPGC
+19 
-27 WPYHRDKAAFSGTAL
+27 
-42 QNLFIKTY
+42 QNLYIKTY

-59 ERMADLLAQ
+59 ERMADVLAV
-68 SHGLKLVD
+68 SHGLHLVD
-76 DPQQA
+76 DPVLA

-106 RPFKEKRPEVIIGV
+106 RPLKEHRPELVIGV
-120 GGCVASQEGA
+120 GGCVASQEGER
-130 KLRRRAPY
+130 LRRRAPY

-148 HRLPDLLDACVAER
+148 HRLPDLLDACLAER
-162 HPQVDVDFP
+162 RPQVDVAFP
-171 VLEKFDRLP
+171 MLEKFDHLP

-187 ATAFLTIQ
+187 ATAFVTVQ

-218 MPDIIREARS
+218 MPDILREART

-253 IGEGGLAELLE
+253 VGEGGLADLLE

-276 YTTSHPSNLDD
+276 YITSHPSNLDD
-287 DLIAAHGSIEKLAPH
+287 ELIAAHANIEILAPH

-318 HRKHS
+318 HRKHT

-328 EKIARLRAAR
+328 DKIERLRVAR

-353 ETEADF
+353 ETDADF
-359 AATMDLIEAVRFDQ
+359 AATMALIDAVRFDQ
-373 SYSFKYSQRPNTPAL
+373 SFSFKYSQRPNTPAL

-397 EKDARLAILQTRING
+397 VKDERLAILQGRING
-412 LAQAYAQNLVGTR
+412 LAQGYAQALVGTR
-425 QAVLITGPSRRD
+425 QAVLMTGPSRRD
-437 PREVTG
+437 PQQLTG
-443 KTACNRSVNLPGNPD
+443 KTSCNRSVNMAGSMG
-458 WAGQMMN
+458 WVGQMLDV
-465 IEITAALPNSLRG
+465 EITAALPNSLRG
-478 RLTQSNPAAHRLAV
+478 RVVQVAPASQRLAV